1 MLNLHP
7 LYTCCIFDSRL
18 MYFVYFSLHA
28 LCRLLSN
35 GTMISTIVH
44 FFSVLCEAHID
55 IINNET
61 INDCH
66 LNGSGL
72 HLNRE
77 ISSNENNDHTDNVNE
92 VSNPLIWKTVMPQFE
107 DIASEETN
115 QAGDN
120 LICLE
125 EEVLPNAEEN
135 SEIEHLSSNEGAGLE
150 EEKWQKLKKKVSM
163 KEVFQQR

>member
-1 MLNLHP
+1 
-7 LYTCCIFDSRL
+7 
-18 MYFVYFSLHA
+18 
-28 LCRLLSN
+28 
-35 GTMISTIVH
+35 
-44 FFSVLCEAHID
+44 
-55 IINNET
+55 
-61 INDCH
+61 
-66 LNGSGL
+66 
-72 HLNRE
+72 
-77 ISSNENNDHTDNVNE
+77 
-92 VSNPLIWKTVMPQFE
+92 MPQFE

-163 KEVFQQR
+163 KEVFQQRLLKIRVKEKEEWNKTLCCQSKYKHQLSLDRRQCLEKRFCTQ